1 MEFNLK
7 MSIAEVNRLF
17 RDANQTT
24 ELKKQMN
31 QAPNLE
37 SFVQIAQE
45 MGYDFTVEEWM
56 ETTGF
61 QVEEYKCELSEI
73 PGI

>member
-1 MEFNLK
+1 

-17 RDANQTT
+17 GDAQESPN
-24 ELKKQMN
+24 LKKEMN
-31 QAPNLE
+31 KAPDLE
-37 SFVQIAQE
+37 GFVKMAQE
-45 MGYDFTVEEWM
+45 MGYDFTIEEWL

-61 QVEEYKCELSEI
+61 QVEEYECELSEI